1 MQITCCG
8 FFISFNPWCVECRFK
23 HLWISWSR
31 GIGMWL
37 QPPNHSMYIS
47 RKLLHVEKQISP
59 CRLCCRSSGI
69 GSMGPKRSR
78 HGFTSLG
85 GKTKPWTRLAHSSLY
100 WIWYH
105 LHHHHHRCNGF
116 LDLCAFRQTW
126 LRMQWTCVTSWTLW
140 LVPKWHMKIWDEF
153 KHSTWSQHATV
164 ARMYPWTVVLGQR
177 SGSHVVCSEKTDT
190 RLDPIFSP
198 FVVQTIAPYP
208 VPSNHLT
215 HSRSCLKSSRFGG
228 DGWHPQVAAA
238 LCISPSCLY
247 WSPFMTAKCQ
257 MVPKEVMIFL

>member
-1 MQITCCG
+1 
-8 FFISFNPWCVECRFK
+8 
-23 HLWISWSR
+23 
-31 GIGMWL
+31 
-37 QPPNHSMYIS
+37 
-47 RKLLHVEKQISP
+47 
-59 CRLCCRSSGI
+59 
-69 GSMGPKRSR
+69 
-78 HGFTSLG
+78 
-85 GKTKPWTRLAHSSLY
+85 
-100 WIWYH
+100 
-105 LHHHHHRCNGF
+105 
-116 LDLCAFRQTW
+116 
-126 LRMQWTCVTSWTLW
+126 
-140 LVPKWHMKIWDEF
+140 
-153 KHSTWSQHATV
+153 
-164 ARMYPWTVVLGQR
+164 MYPWTVVLGQR